1 MASPEK
7 YQRFWQ
13 LAALKLDNE
22 ASEEELRE
30 LEELLRDYEEL
41 QVMMDKARQLHHFKA
56 EPGQTP
62 DVDWAFS
69 KHMQRL
75 SNHLSRS
82 SGPDETLLA
91 PPLEMAEEPVRRG
104 YKRILLWGGAVAAS
118 LMIAF
123 FVGHYEGKPKNYPAT
138 DHTTAN
144 TISTRYGSKSK
155 LELPDGT
162 EVWLNADS
170 KLTYGKEF
178 GAQSREVSLSGEAF
192 FEVQKDADRP
202 FIIHTGNMDI
212 RVLGTAFN
220 VRSYQNEKTSEAT
233 LVRGAIEVVLRDS
246 PDRRIVLKP
255 KDRIVVQ
262 NGLAPAVKA
271 QAASNGSFGTI
282 YSMSRINVRPADSA
296 ALENSWKRSGL
307 SFHNE
312 TLENAAFR
320 IEHWFNVKV
329 DIKDE
334 DLKQGTYSCDFKNES
349 LRQVLEALHF
359 TGKFHYR
366 IEKDSVTIFK

>member
-1 MASPEK
+1 VE
-7 YQRFWQ
+7 R
-13 LAALKLDNE
+13 
-22 ASEEELRE
+22 
-30 LEELLRDYEEL
+30 
-41 QVMMDKARQLHHFKA
+41 
-56 EPGQTP
+56 
-62 DVDWAFS
+62 
-69 KHMQRL
+69 
-75 SNHLSRS
+75 
-82 SGPDETLLA
+82 
-91 PPLEMAEEPVRRG
+91 AEEPVRRG
-104 YKRILLWGGAVAAS
+104 YSRILLWGGAVAAS

-123 FVGHYEGKPKNYPAT
+123 FVGHYEGRPKNYPT
-138 DHTTAN
+138 TYHTTAN

-178 GAQSREVSLSGEAF
+178 GTQSREVSLSGEAF

-262 NGLAPAVKA
+262 NSPAPATNG
-271 QAASNGSFGTI
+271 QAASDESSGTI
-282 YSMSRINVRPADSA
+282 YSMSRINARPADSA

-329 DIKDE
+329 NIRDE
-334 DLKQGTYSCDFKNES
+334 ELKQGTYSCDFKNES
-349 LRQVLEALHF
+349 LEQVLEALHF
-359 TGKFHYR
+359 TGKFRYR
-366 IEKDSVTIFK
+366 IEKDSVIIFR